1 MSKVEIVKGQDNIR
15 NVIGAIAGKAKAYKT
30 VISSAIL
37 SAYQHYRLHGDY
49 TLLQEALDTV
59 FSINYRD
66 YSAVA
71 DFVRSYTELE
81 CVTLNQ
87 GRRQRVEIAG
97 TIESQMERP
106 ENMSMKDWNAKLES
120 KRSEM
125 IIRNGRFDDFATGKP
140 IPMKNPNWVQGMP
153 KDEKQEGVVYDGDI
167 FAWHDDVKWLRTAAP
182 TTGGE
187 STENLRELPVEQ
199 AVNVAVKLEDRV
211 LKSSNKPV
219 FAVLIHMM
227 ERFEAETGVYA
238 TDEEIETFQR
248 RVNALLERT
257 KARSESKAEREAAEK
272 QAAQE
277 NSGEQVVTTEQG
289 EPLPY

>member
-15 NVIGAIAGKAKAYKT
+15 NVITSIAGKAKAYKT
-30 VISSAIL
+30 VISSAVL
-37 SAYQHYRLHGDY
+37 SAYQHYRVHGDY

-66 YSAVA
+66 YSAVV
-71 DFVRSYTELE
+71 DFVKAYTELE
-81 CVTLNQ
+81 YVTLNV

-106 ENMSMKDWNAKLES
+106 ENMGMKDWNTKLEN

-125 IIRNGRFDDFATGKP
+125 IVRSGRFDDFASGKG
-140 IPMKNPNWVQGMP
+140 IPMKNPEWTQGMP
-153 KDEKQEGVVYDGDI
+153 KDEKQQSVVYDGDI
-167 FAWHDDVKWLRTAAP
+167 FAWHDDVKWLRNTNTA
-182 TTGGE
+182 TGGGE
-187 STENLRELPVEQ
+187 GTENLRELTVET
-199 AVNVAVKLEDRV
+199 AVNVATKLEDRV

-257 KARSESKAEREAAEK
+257 KARSESKAEREAAAE
-272 QAAQE
+272 QE
-277 NSGEQVVTTEQG
+277 AGEQVVTTEQG